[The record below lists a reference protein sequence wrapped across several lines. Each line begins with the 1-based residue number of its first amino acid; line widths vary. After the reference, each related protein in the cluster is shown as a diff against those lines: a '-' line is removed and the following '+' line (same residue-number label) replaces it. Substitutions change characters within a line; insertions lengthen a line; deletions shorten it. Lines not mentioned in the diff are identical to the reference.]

1 MIVQSDK
8 TNLYHIRKESEKRLG
23 PRAAPRAAP
32 PPRQKLGM
40 GDFLHLMISQL
51 QYQDPLHPLNN
62 TRFAAQ
68 LAQFSQLDQLTHLN
82 RGVGTIA
89 HDGADANKMM
99 MVGFLGQ
106 EVTMKGN
113 AFRLGPTGTVSL
125 TFRQSGASGS
135 GHLRIFDGQNHLVR
149 TIALKAMDAGS
160 HRLEWDGVTDQ
171 GTRAPKGS
179 YSFEI
184 DAMDGRHRPVP
195 ATPVETGT
203 VTGILFEKGQPVLE
217 VDGKPVAFG
226 DISHVGEP
234 RTGTFSRT
242 DEHRPIRK
250 TAGEDALPGGEGP
263 SRSAGTIRK
272 LPPTATRRI

>member
-8 TNLYHIRKESEKRLG
+8 NTLDHIRKESEKRLG
-23 PRAAPRAAP
+23 PRVAP

-106 EVTMKGN
+106 RVTMKGN
-113 AFRLGPTGTVSL
+113 AFRLAPSGNVSL
-125 TFRQSGASGS
+125 TYRQTGASQS

-149 TIALKAMDAGS
+149 TIALKPMGPGS
-160 HRLEWDGVTDQ
+160 HTLEWDGVTDQ
-171 GTRAPKGS
+171 GVRAPKGS

-184 DAMDGRHRPVP
+184 DAMDGRHRPVA

-234 RTGTFSRT
+234 RASASSSTGG
-242 DEHRPIRK
+242 HRPNRK
-250 TAGEDALPGGEGP
+250 TAAEGAPTGGESSAREHGP
-263 SRSAGTIRK
+263 IRK
-272 LPPTATRRI
+272 LPPTVTRRI

>member
-1 MIVQSDK
+1 MIVQSDQ
-8 TNLYHIRKESEKRLG
+8 NSLDHIRKESEKRLG
-23 PRAAPRAAP
+23 PRVAP

-106 EVTMKGN
+106 RVTMKGN
-113 AFRLGPTGTVSL
+113 AFRLDPSGNVSL
-125 TFRQSGASGS
+125 TYRQAGASQS

-149 TIALKAMDAGS
+149 TIALKPMGPGS
-160 HRLEWDGVTDQ
+160 HTLEWDGVTDQ
-171 GTRAPKGS
+171 GVRAPKGS

-184 DAMDGRHRPVP
+184 DAMDGRHRPVA
-195 ATPVETGT
+195 ATPSKRGPSPASCSKKVNQSWKWMESRLRSETSPMSESPGLRRPPPPE
-203 VTGILFEKGQPVLE
+203 GI
-217 VDGKPVAFG
+217 A
-226 DISHVGEP
+226 
-234 RTGTFSRT
+234 RTGR
-242 DEHRPIRK
+242 RPRK
-250 TAGEDALPGGEGP
+250 GLLPEGRVP
-263 SRSAGTIRK
+263 PVKMARSGNYRQQ
-272 LPPTATRRI
+272 

>member
-8 TNLYHIRKESEKRLG
+8 NSLAHIRKESEKRLG
-23 PRAAPRAAP
+23 PREAP

-106 EVTMKGN
+106 QVTMKGN
-113 AFRLGPTGTVSL
+113 AFHLDSSGKVSL
-125 TFRQSGASGS
+125 TFRQSGDSRS

-149 TIALKAMDAGS
+149 TIALKSMESGS
-160 HRLEWDGVTDQ
+160 HTLEWDGVTDQ
-171 GTRAPKGS
+171 GVRAPQGS

-184 DAMDGRHRPVP
+184 DAMDGRHRPVA

-234 RTGTFSRT
+234 RASASSPTQG
-242 DEHRPIRK
+242 HRPNRQ
-250 TAGEDALPGGEGP
+250 TAAENALPGGQGVTLKAGP
-263 SRSAGTIRK
+263 IRK
-272 LPPTATRRI
+272 LPSTVTRRI

>member
-1 MIVQSDK
+1 MIVQSEK
-8 TNLYHIRKESEKRLG
+8 NSLSHIREESEKRLG
-23 PRAAPRAAP
+23 PKTAP
-32 PPRQKLGM
+32 PPKQKLGM

-82 RGVGTIA
+82 RGVGSMV
-89 HDGADANKMM
+89 HSGADANKMM

-113 AFRLGPTGTVSL
+113 SFRLEPDGSVSL
-125 TFRQSGASGS
+125 AFRQSAPSAS
-135 GHLRIFDGQNHLVR
+135 GHLRIFDSQNHLVR
-149 TIALKAMDAGS
+149 TMELKSMEQGN
-160 HRLEWDGVTDQ
+160 HTLVWDGVTNQ
-171 GTRAPKGS
+171 GTRAPKGH

-184 DAMDGRHRPVP
+184 DAMDGRHKAVP

-234 RTGTFSRT
+234 PVSR
-242 DEHRPIRK
+242 RPR
-250 TAGEDALPGGEGP
+250 PNVSP
-263 SRSAGTIRK
+263 
-272 LPPTATRRI
+272 ATRPLASVPPPSGAAGATGHVTPVGKTQSTIDRRS

>member
-8 TNLYHIRKESEKRLG
+8 NSLAHIRQESEKRLG
-23 PRAAPRAAP
+23 PRAAP

-113 AFRLGPTGTVSL
+113 AFHLAPSGNVSL
-125 TFRQSGASGS
+125 TFRQSGASAS
-135 GHLRIFDGQNHLVR
+135 GHLRIFDGLNHLVR
-149 TIALKAMDAGS
+149 TIALKSMGAGS
-160 HRLEWDGVTDQ
+160 HKLDWDGVTDQ
-171 GTRAPKGS
+171 GVRAPKGS

-234 RTGTFSRT
+234 RTSVSSRAQ
-242 DEHRPIRK
+242 DKGPNRK
-250 TAGEDALPGGEGP
+250 TAAEDSLPGGEGA
-263 SRSAGTIRK
+263 SRNAGPIRK
-272 LPPTATRRI
+272 LPSTVTRRI